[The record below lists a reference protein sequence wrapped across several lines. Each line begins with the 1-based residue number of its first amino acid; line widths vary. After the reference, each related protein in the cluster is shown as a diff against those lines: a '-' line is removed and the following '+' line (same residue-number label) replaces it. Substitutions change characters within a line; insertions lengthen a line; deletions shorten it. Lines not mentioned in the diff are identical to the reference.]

1 MHFLSDVS
9 SRLQSERKRIGLSQ
23 ENFGKELGVS
33 KRTQAS
39 YEGGSN
45 SPDATYLIAA
55 KKIGVDI
62 NYVLFGTLSDSS
74 LDESE
79 QALLAMFRDAP
90 PLLRAAASGALQAG
104 LSASVAGAVAEA
116 QATVIKK
123 VIGQANTGSVTNS
136 ANKMKFGK

>member
-39 YEGGSN
+39 YEGGTN
-45 SPDATYLIAA
+45 LPDASYLIAA
-55 KKIGVDI
+55 KQIGVDI

-74 LDESE
+74 LGDSE
-79 QALLAMFRDAP
+79 QGLLAMFRDAP
-90 PLLRAAASGALQAG
+90 PLLKAAVIGALRAGLSTNASGAIQE
-104 LSASVAGAVAEA
+104 S

-123 VIGQANTGSVTNS
+123 VVGQANTGVVTNN